1 MFIFQIPITVESVHK
16 FRFDLIFLQYFFLY
30 FTNSLISYP
39 LDI

>member
-1 MFIFQIPITVESVHK
+1 MFIFQIPITMESVHK
-16 FRFDLIFLQYFFLY
+16 FRFDLIFYNTSFLY